1 MELGG
6 VMQPKKA
13 RKPLPDLASLGPTPS
28 KPPRPPRVDLS
39 KYKTG
44 FHVCEPS
51 EALTI
56 GL

>member
-6 VMQPKKA
+6 VMHPKKA

>member
-13 RKPLPDLASLGPTPS
+13 CKPLPDLASLGPTPS
-28 KPPRPPRVDLS
+28 KPPRPARVDLS
-39 KYKTG
+39 KYTG